1 MSVAEGGAPAPSLY
15 YLRTFHAVASE
26 RSFTRAGVRLDL
38 SQPAV
43 SAHIRALERSFGSRL
58 FETRQRRVHLTAA
71 GETLF
76 AYSRRIFGLID
87 EAGRAILATET
98 GKGGLLRLAASPT
111 LGIYLLP
118 AVLGSVVGDGKDAQ
132 VEIAIATSAEV
143 VQRVLADEVPLG
155 VIEASAAHRDLVVET
170 VGEDEMVLIGPR
182 GHRLAKRRR
191 VSAADLAAL
200 PLLRREAGSGTRRL
214 VDAALEQAGVRPP
227 TAMELGS
234 HEALK
239 QAVLAGLGVAWV
251 PHLSVAREI
260 ARAEIAV
267 IPVSGL
273 AIRRSLSSVHRHDAS
288 VSALGSRVLGLVR
301 AHLRA
306 NELVQ
311 ESIRGRDNLGEG
323 R

>member
-1 MSVAEGGAPAPSLY
+1 MSVEDRGAAAPSLY

-76 AYSRRIFGLID
+76 AYTRRIFGLID
-87 EAGRAILATET
+87 DAGRAISATRS
-98 GKGGLLRLAASPT
+98 GKWGLLRLAASPT

-118 AVLGSVVGDGKDAQ
+118 AVLGSVLTEAKDAQ
-132 VEIAIATSAEV
+132 VEIAIDTSAEV

-155 VIEASAAHRDLVVET
+155 LIEAPAAHRDLVVET
-170 VGEDEMVLIGPR
+170 VGEDEMVLIAPR
-182 GHRLAKRRR
+182 GHALAGRKR
-191 VSAADLAAL
+191 VTAADLATV

-214 VDAALEQAGVRPP
+214 VDGALDRAGVRPP
-227 TAMELGS
+227 TLVELGS

-239 QAVLAGLGVAWV
+239 QAVLAGLGLAWV
-251 PHLSVAREI
+251 PHLSVAREV
-260 ARAEIAV
+260 ARSEIAV
-267 IPVSGL
+267 INVSGL

-301 AHLRA
+301 AHLGA
-306 NELVQ
+306 DELFQ
-311 ESIRGRDNLGEG
+311 ESIRGRDNLGE
-323 R
+323 RR